1 MSQYI
6 NKQIRIEPRD
16 NLRIRAP
23 VFDEIFANG
32 ELQDFAMNLNLKTI
46 KLIRQFRFIRTTVV
60 NYNTCGPFVVSII
73 EISKPTGN
81 YRVLKTVLG
90 EITKKSIIFKTL
102 ESSFLLVLFSFIR
115 HSSVL

>member
-16 NLRIRAP
+16 NSRIRAP

-32 ELQDFAMNLNLKTI
+32 KLRDFAMNLKTI

-60 NYNTCGPFVVSII
+60 NYNTFRCVDNRDI
-73 EISKPTGN
+73 ETNG
-81 YRVLKTVLG
+81 
-90 EITKKSIIFKTL
+90 
-102 ESSFLLVLFSFIR
+102 
-115 HSSVL
+115 